1 MNSVS
6 VEDVAPDQIRPLLRV
21 EYDRLVA
28 AGAFEGERLELLRGR
43 LVLMS
48 PQHGPHASTVSRLN
62 HCLLAPLE
70 GRAEV
75 RIQLPLSLSDD
86 SEPEPDVAVV
96 PLGDYD
102 NEHPQTAL
110 WVIEVA
116 DSSLKKDR
124 ELKPGIYAQAD
135 VPDYWVVNLLDR
147 IIEVH
152 REPAAGVYQTI
163 ARYRE
168 GDTIAPL
175 AFSDLAIEVSRILP
189 RKAQ

>member
-6 VEDVAPDQIRPLLRV
+6 VEEIAPDQIRPLLRV

-48 PQHGPHASTVSRLN
+48 PQEGPHASTTSRLQD
-62 HCLLAPLE
+62 LLVPRLLGQAQ
-70 GRAEV
+70 V
-75 RIQLPLSLSDD
+75 RIQLPLSLGDD

-96 PLGDYD
+96 ALGDYD
-102 NEHPQTAL
+102 YEHPHAAL
-110 WVIEVA
+110 WVIEVS

-124 ELKPGIYAQAD
+124 QLKPGIYAEAD
-135 VPDYWVVNLLDR
+135 IRDYWIVNLVER

-152 REPAAGVYQTI
+152 REPRAGAYQTI
-163 ARYRE
+163 TRYRE

-175 AFSDLAIEVSRILP
+175 AFSDLSIEVSRILP
-189 RKAQ
+189 RKA